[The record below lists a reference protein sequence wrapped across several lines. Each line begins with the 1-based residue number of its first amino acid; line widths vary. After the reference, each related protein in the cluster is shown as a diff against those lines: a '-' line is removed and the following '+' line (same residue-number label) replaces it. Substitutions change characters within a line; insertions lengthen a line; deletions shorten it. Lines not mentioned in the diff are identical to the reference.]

1 MSSLITIF
9 LLLIPLLVG
18 SILLQIVLSKVTS
31 PIPGLI
37 LPIISFLIATAFP
50 LFMVAD
56 PDFGFVDFL
65 IPWLFAQIPTIVYLG
80 IYFGCRPKKKKD
92 DSINKM
98 DILDL

>member
-9 LLLIPLLVG
+9 LLLIPLVG